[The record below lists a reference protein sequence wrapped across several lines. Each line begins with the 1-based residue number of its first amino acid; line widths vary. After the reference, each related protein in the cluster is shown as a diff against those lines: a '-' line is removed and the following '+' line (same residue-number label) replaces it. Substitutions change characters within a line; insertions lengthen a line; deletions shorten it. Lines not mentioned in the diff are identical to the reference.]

1 MNRYPLQWLVTR
13 VMSYGKI
20 GLLFCF
26 DIVLAKEAYK

>member
-13 VMSYGKI
+13 VMSCKI